1 MLLQCSL
8 LQDILLGSICLHIYQ
23 YLHPKDLSSLL
34 ATCNHELWNDIVVRH
49 KIATICMSHLPL
61 QIGIGTNYIADFV
74 EGISFHSQEDLLDFI
89 LDKTEVANL
98 LFDGTTTIEES
109 RSRAREMLL
118 PTIRCQH
125 ARFYTP
131 NDMFSTTIECHY
143 QWGIEKSSALSWVK
157 YILNRDACKKNVRD
171 RETNQLI
178 GDWLKFL
185 FALLHSSRTNNNL
198 VTFGMWRWSCKN
210 PNLYGHGIAGVGVMI
225 DIQQQQQQQQQSS
238 GHDNSTTS
246 HTFEVRLTRNY

>member
-1 MLLQCSL
+1 
-8 LQDILLGSICLHIYQ
+8 
-23 YLHPKDLSSLL
+23 
-34 ATCNHELWNDIVVRH
+34 
-49 KIATICMSHLPL
+49 
-61 QIGIGTNYIADFV
+61 
-74 EGISFHSQEDLLDFI
+74 
-89 LDKTEVANL
+89 
-98 LFDGTTTIEES
+98 
-109 RSRAREMLL
+109 
-118 PTIRCQH
+118 
-125 ARFYTP
+125 
-131 NDMFSTTIECHY
+131 MFSTTIECHY

-225 DIQQQQQQQQQSS
+225 DIQQQQQQQQSS